1 VYWATSQNP
10 GGIVAMAPLSGGGPV
25 VTLATGQTAANG
37 VVVNAA
43 DVFWSDFAFGKVLQV
58 VK

>member
-1 VYWATSQNP
+1 
-10 GGIVAMAPLSGGGPV
+10 